1 MVLVYFVEEHGHPE
15 MLASNFC
22 LFFSHLQYYNIKIK
36 DMQVYFSNESCDED
50 QAVVSILLQTSSFST
65 ELKTSAKFHL

>member
-22 LFFSHLQYYNIKIK
+22 LFFSHLQYCNIKIK

-50 QAVVSILLQTSSFST
+50 QAVVSIL
-65 ELKTSAKFHL
+65 